1 MSNSRSIRKKVTTT
15 SSHSSTPP
23 PNKAPSAVVF
33 SLRLPASLRVA
44 ADKYASS
51 TGVSLNG
58 LVCIALADYL
68 ASRGH
73 QVKS

>member
-1 MSNSRSIRKKVTTT
+1 MNNNRKTKGQP
-15 SSHSSTPP
+15 SKPSPSTPP
-23 PNKAPSAVVF
+23 KDSPSSGVF
-33 SLRLPASLRVA
+33 SLRLPTPLRVA

>member
-1 MSNSRSIRKKVTTT
+1 MARTRKIQPVEKE
-15 SSHSSTPP
+15 P
-23 PNKAPSAVVF
+23 AP
-33 SLRLPASLRVA
+33 PASLTIRLPSPLRIA
-44 ADKYASS
+44 ADSYADS

-73 QVKS
+73 RVKV

>member
-1 MSNSRSIRKKVTTT
+1 MAPNRNKDKSIEKEPVPPAALTVRL
-15 SSHSSTPP
+15 PP
-23 PNKAPSAVVF
+23 P
-33 SLRLPASLRVA
+33 LRIT
-44 ADKYASS
+44 ADRYADA

-73 QVKS
+73 QVKV

>member
-1 MSNSRSIRKKVTTT
+1 MAPNRNKDKSIEKEPV
-15 SSHSSTPP
+15 P
-23 PNKAPSAVVF
+23 
-33 SLRLPASLRVA
+33 PASLTVRLPPPLRTT
-44 ADKYASS
+44 ADRYADA

-73 QVKS
+73 QVKV